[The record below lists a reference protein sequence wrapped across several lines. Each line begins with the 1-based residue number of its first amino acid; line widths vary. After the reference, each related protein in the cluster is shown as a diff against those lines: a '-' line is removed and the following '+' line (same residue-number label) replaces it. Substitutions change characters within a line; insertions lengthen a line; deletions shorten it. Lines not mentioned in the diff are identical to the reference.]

1 MIEGLYGELLKVIL
15 TLVGLLGCLGV
26 LYKVL
31 GKYKVKWGTKG
42 AGYGLRRIETIPL
55 GYKKFISVI
64 EVKDQLLVVGV
75 GQDTISLLTQLKKEE
90 APQ

>member
-1 MIEGLYGELLKVIL
+1 MMEGMYTEFLKVIL
-15 TLVGLLGCLGV
+15 VLLGLLGCLAV
-26 LYKVL
+26 LYKL
-31 GKYKVKWGTKG
+31 MGKYRGTLIPRG
-42 AGYGLRRIETIPL
+42 AGCGLRRVETIPL

-75 GQDTISLLTQLKKEE
+75 GQETISLLTQMKKEE